1 MKQISSSLLLAKAMN
16 AYGQRRRHLP
26 ILPKAVAAAGKVTT
40 LGGKLCVLLPLTDG
54 TLVGYAV
61 VPSYRLVALT
71 RGQLA
76 PYQRAEAVAAATPHE
91 RLKRLC
97 SMVLDTLAIVEH
109 DADLAEAKRAA
120 AASDANANGANGAAH
135 AFAPAE

>member
-1 MKQISSSLLLAKAMN
+1 LLAKAMN

-26 ILPKAVAAAGKVTT
+26 ILPKAVPAAGKVTT

-61 VPSYRLVALT
+61 VPSYRLEALT
-71 RGQLA
+71 RAQLA
-76 PYQRAEAVAAATPHE
+76 PYQRGEAVTAATPHE

-97 SMVLDTLAIVEH
+97 SMVLDTLATVEH

-120 AASDANANGANGAAH
+120 AVNGANVNGGNANGVNGAAH
-135 AFAPAE
+135 AFASPSAE